1 MVLLM
6 IFLNKMNAQILKD
19 NYHNDLNKMQING
32 LIFKKSTIKLLQ
44 FAGIIVSVVN

>member
-19 NYHNDLNKMQING
+19 NYHNYLNKMQSNG
-32 LIFKKSTIKLLQ
+32 LIFKKSTIKLIG
-44 FAGIIVSVVN
+44 FAGLIVSQVN